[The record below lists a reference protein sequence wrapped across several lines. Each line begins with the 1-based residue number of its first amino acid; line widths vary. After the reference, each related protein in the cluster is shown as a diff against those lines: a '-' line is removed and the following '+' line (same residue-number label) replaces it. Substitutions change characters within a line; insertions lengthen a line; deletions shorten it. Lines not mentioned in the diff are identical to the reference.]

1 MKIQKL
7 KKDITC
13 YNIAEPK
20 NVTNLTSSTKTAF
33 TLAEVL
39 ITLAIIGIVAV
50 LVIPPLIRNYQSRSW
65 STASDLFQKR
75 LTEATKQMNTQ
86 GQLLG
91 YSSTEDF
98 VNNGLSKYMKIIK
111 KCNKDELDKCF
122 SPKFNYGSEELE
134 TSSLTTASNFGKDNW
149 STDPYGIILDNGTTA
164 LLVYNK
170 DCSYIDPYN
179 NQIDGTSCLS
189 VAYDVNGMKTP
200 NTINQDL
207 FTMNASLSKYACISK
222 GLLNETGV
230 CLTQS
235 LFGINFTVADCL
247 KIKDEYGLKY
257 CYGFWISSG
266 SSDPTAYD
274 RFAGAVVACG
284 GLNHVASEAQL
295 EKIAQYVYKREDIPD
310 TIFDS
315 DKLDDLVLDPDR
327 WKEVSG
333 KDLPS
338 SGSAYYM
345 IVNEELPVTSR
356 YKTRAFA
363 TNRTYNSASWERGW
377 ASAAFCVR

>member
-1 MKIQKL
+1 MKKL
-7 KKDITC
+7 F
-13 YNIAEPK
+13 
-20 NVTNLTSSTKTAF
+20 AF

-39 ITLAIIGIVAV
+39 ITLAVIGIVAV
-50 LVIPPLIRNYQSRSW
+50 LVLPPLVRNYQSRSW

-75 LTEATKQMNTQ
+75 LAEATKQMNTQ

-122 SPKFNYGSEELE
+122 SSKFEYGTEELE
-134 TSSLTTASNFGKDNW
+134 TSALTSASNFGKDDW
-149 STDPYGIILDNGTTA
+149 TTDPYGIILDNGTTA

-179 NQIDGTSCLS
+179 NQVDGTSCLS

-200 NTINQDL
+200 NAINKDL
-207 FTMNASLSKYACISK
+207 YTMNASLSKYACISK

-235 LFGINFTVADCL
+235 ISVNGFTVADCL
-247 KIKDEYGLKY
+247 KIQDEYGLKY
-257 CYGFWISSG
+257 CYGFYISSG
-266 SSDPTAYD
+266 SSELYAND

-284 GLNHVASEAQL
+284 GINHVASEAQL
-295 EKIAQYVYKREDIPD
+295 KQIAQYVYKRNDIPD
-310 TIFDS
+310 SIFDS
-315 DKLDDLVLDPDR
+315 DKMDDLVLDAAR
-327 WKEVSG
+327 WREVSG
-333 KDLPS
+333 WNVPS
-338 SGSAYYM
+338 SGSAYYIM
-345 IVNEELPVTSR
+345 VNEELPITSG

-363 TNRTYNSASWERGW
+363 ANRTYNSASWARGW
-377 ASAAFCVR
+377 ANSAFCVR

>member
-1 MKIQKL
+1 M
-7 KKDITC
+7 
-13 YNIAEPK
+13 
-20 NVTNLTSSTKTAF
+20 
-33 TLAEVL
+33 
-39 ITLAIIGIVAV
+39 
-50 LVIPPLIRNYQSRSW
+50 
-65 STASDLFQKR
+65 
-75 LTEATKQMNTQ
+75 
-86 GQLLG
+86 
-91 YSSTEDF
+91 
-98 VNNGLSKYMKIIK
+98 
-111 KCNKDELDKCF
+111 
-122 SPKFNYGSEELE
+122 
-134 TSSLTTASNFGKDNW
+134 
-149 STDPYGIILDNGTTA
+149 
-164 LLVYNK
+164 YNK

-222 GLLNETGV
+222 GLLDETGV

-235 LFGINFTVADCL
+235 IFGINFTVADCL

-257 CYGFWISSG
+257 CYGFWLSSG

-284 GLNHVASEAQL
+284 GLNHVTSEAQL

-310 TIFDS
+310 TN
-315 DKLDDLVLDPDR
+315 DLVLDPDR

-338 SGSAYYM
+338 SGTAYYM

-377 ASAAFCVR
+377 ANSVFCVR